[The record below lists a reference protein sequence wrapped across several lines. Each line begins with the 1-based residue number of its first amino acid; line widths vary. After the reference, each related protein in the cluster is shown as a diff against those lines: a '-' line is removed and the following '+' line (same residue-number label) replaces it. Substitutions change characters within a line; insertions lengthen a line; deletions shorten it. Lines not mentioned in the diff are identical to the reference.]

1 MSPCEP
7 TRQPAR
13 DRQRLNLNSD
23 ATPSAQHSKG
33 FAQDPPKH
41 YMFTPTVTLIMTT
54 SCKQYNVMSYYALR
68 VTWDC
73 TPRQPPT
80 RAHVHTCM
88 HAQAQPSPDITQEE
102 ARLESMSMLADNDML
117 EEEPLLLPS
126 LVCAAPLPLL
136 PLPLP
141 LPMSLLAAA
150 AVAAASA
157 RAVSCRVDSS
167 RAEVGQPQ
175 PTPGVTWRILLK
187 KKLLL

>member
-1 MSPCEP
+1 
-7 TRQPAR
+7 
-13 DRQRLNLNSD
+13 
-23 ATPSAQHSKG
+23 
-33 FAQDPPKH
+33 
-41 YMFTPTVTLIMTT
+41 
-54 SCKQYNVMSYYALR
+54 
-68 VTWDC
+68 
-73 TPRQPPT
+73 
-80 RAHVHTCM
+80 
-88 HAQAQPSPDITQEE
+88 
-102 ARLESMSMLADNDML
+102 MLADNDML

-167 RAEVGQPQ
+167 RTEVGQPQ

-187 KKLLL
+187 KANSYYINDILCDYYDNIIMIS